1 MPTTDITRAGLLS
14 LWQKAIRRD
23 PDLHEVA
30 GQLSTLPDL
39 AAATLRFANSAYM
52 GATYPVGSVLQSV
65 VRVGCRAVGS
75 LAAARLGRSLT
86 EGLGNDDS
94 WNRALITG
102 RGAKVIGRMVGLPY
116 QDTEELFVAG
126 LFAEVGYLVS
136 AADDGRYRQ
145 WMEEARPRILD
156 DADLLAQERAVF
168 GVSHVERASA
178 VLDEWNLPPRLGLA
192 IAGHHS
198 PATDF
203 ERVLAAAMTLPES
216 IPCIQGSW
224 EVALEAL
231 GLDGHEAFIRR
242 EATIFAT
249 TTAAAFG

>member
-1 MPTTDITRAGLLS
+1 MPTTDIARAGLLS

-30 GQLSTLPDL
+30 SELSTLPDL

-94 WNRALITG
+94 WNRALIMG
-102 RGAKVIGRMVGLPY
+102 RGAKVVGRLLGLPY

-126 LFAEVGYLVS
+126 LFAEVGYLVA

-145 WMEEARPRILD
+145 WMAEARPRVLD
-156 DADLLAQERAVF
+156 DATLLRQEREVF
-168 GVSHVERASA
+168 GVSHTDRASS
-178 VLDEWNLPPRLGLA
+178 VLDEWNLPPRIGMA

-198 PATDF
+198 PATQF
-203 ERVLAAAMTLPES
+203 ETVLAASMTLPETV
-216 IPCIQGSW
+216 PCVQGSW
-224 EVALEAL
+224 DVALETL
-231 GLDGHEAFIRR
+231 GLEGHEAFIRR

-249 TTAAAFG
+249 TTAAAFS